1 MRHRRR
7 ALSYMFR
14 QFALASLS
22 VQRLVVITVRD
33 LASMVVTG
41 SMAATLIGADV
52 AITGTNQVCVEA
64 AVSAA
69 THVKAMLPVLRT
81 HVFRFHFD
89 FRKSRLLQLLI
100 QLGKIGLQ

>member
-1 MRHRRR
+1 MRHHRR

-14 QFALASLS
+14 QFALASSS

-52 AITGTNQVCVEA
+52 TIIGTNQ
-64 AVSAA
+64 
-69 THVKAMLPVLRT
+69 
-81 HVFRFHFD
+81 
-89 FRKSRLLQLLI
+89 RLC
-100 QLGKIGLQ
+100 